1 MDGKGR
7 WRDNVF
13 VERICRSIKYEE
25 VYLHAY
31 ASFTEAR
38 NSIRRYIEFYNSTRP
53 HSSLKA
59 KTPDQVYFTRPPQA
73 MAA

>member
-1 MDGKGR
+1 
-7 WRDNVF
+7 
-13 VERICRSIKYEE
+13 VERFWRSLKYEE

-31 ASFTEAR
+31 ESVAEAR
-38 NSIRRYIEFYNSTRP
+38 NVIGCYIEFYNQIRP

-59 KTPDQVYFTRPPQA
+59 KTPDQVYFNRPPQA